1 MRPSQSARPG
11 PRPPRVAA
19 GLRAR
24 LSPRVI
30 SATIA
35 WPMKNFFTHAFLRFN
50 SPSLAGML
58 VTALLGAVLICE
70 AGEMAPLPIELPN
83 PAFKGTPRDLVVD
96 PDVEPLPTEPRAP
109 FMAPAGVQ
117 NVARGKPVTSST
129 GGGSTVGKVT
139 DGDKEA
145 YDTSAYIMKKGTQWV
160 QVDLGETHEIFA
172 VVIWH
177 AHDVVKIYRDVVVQL
192 SDDPEF
198 ATGVTTIFNNDRD
211 DSSGLGVGRDRE
223 YFEISEGR
231 LINAKGAKA
240 RYVRSYTRGSTDS
253 ALNERVEIEVYG
265 RPAK

>member
-1 MRPSQSARPG
+1 MSVP
-11 PRPPRVAA
+11 
-19 GLRAR
+19 AR
-24 LSPRVI
+24 LWRRPV
-30 SATIA
+30 SATL
-35 WPMKNFFTHAFLRFN
+35 LRQMN
-50 SPSLAGML
+50 RTSLHKWIFSHQD
-58 VTALLGAVLICE
+58 VRRVRAVLLAVVLGPLMHGGAE
-70 AGEMAPLPIELPN
+70 ELAPLPIELPN

-129 GGGSTVGKVT
+129 GGGSTVVKVT

-172 VVIWH
+172 VVVWH
-177 AHDVVKIYRDVVVQL
+177 AHDVVKIYRDVIVQL

-198 ATGVTTIFNNDRD
+198 TTGVTTIFNNDRD
-211 DSSGLGVGRDRE
+211 NSSELGVGTDRE
-223 YFEISEGR
+223 YFEIAEGR
-231 LINAKGAKA
+231 LIDAKGTRA